1 VGAASFNRSY
11 TRNERSSALGIW
23 ITKYLQG
30 AVCSVSENR
39 IVKNFMLEHLQ
50 IGFDLATSATIVL
63 SLYLYWRQKKWEKT
77 ERLSEGLRLHAAGLV
92 SETLDKCGSAFDS
105 YIAPAQTSVE
115 NVLRLRPEFQND
127 GVTLKPL
134 PQSDENFKRN
144 LNLLARSA
152 VFSEVLVKNAESFSE
167 GVTLFENAIQSQK
180 YKIYPLLKT
189 MDASNKS
196 LEQVLKH
203 VKEIERLG
211 EEARKCHAVLPN
223 KLIELTNSIKE
234 MGLSSIEDLEDVSTS
249 KPDEAATLMADA
261 QVLVQERSFRGF
273 MVNFAPRDQIDAFLA
288 ATEDWATISG
298 TDEIIRTR
306 NTLVGNLIDQP
317 DRIKTAMFYYVY
329 QAIVSTRMRCKLML
343 CELAAVHG
351 FLMIDGAQA
360 TIEEFSDQLKSEEMF
375 DIKGSLK

>member
-1 VGAASFNRSY
+1 
-11 TRNERSSALGIW
+11 
-23 ITKYLQG
+23 
-30 AVCSVSENR
+30 
-39 IVKNFMLEHLQ
+39 
-50 IGFDLATSATIVL
+50 
-63 SLYLYWRQKKWEKT
+63 
-77 ERLSEGLRLHAAGLV
+77 
-92 SETLDKCGSAFDS
+92 
-105 YIAPAQTSVE
+105 
-115 NVLRLRPEFQND
+115 
-127 GVTLKPL
+127 
-134 PQSDENFKRN
+134 
-144 LNLLARSA
+144 
-152 VFSEVLVKNAESFSE
+152 
-167 GVTLFENAIQSQK
+167 
-180 YKIYPLLKT
+180 
-189 MDASNKS
+189 
-196 LEQVLKH
+196 
-203 VKEIERLG
+203 
-211 EEARKCHAVLPN
+211 
-223 KLIELTNSIKE
+223 
-234 MGLSSIEDLEDVSTS
+234 
-249 KPDEAATLMADA
+249 MADA